1 MYNDVCEK
9 IAESEELESALS
21 VDAVGY
27 WDRERGESSHERR
40 RRWAEMERFVSG
52 GCGGVVGAAATTS
65 WSSSGSPTPNRVPTA
80 AEVTRG

>member
-27 WDRERGESSHERR
+27 
-40 RRWAEMERFVSG
+40 
-52 GCGGVVGAAATTS
+52 
-65 WSSSGSPTPNRVPTA
+65 
-80 AEVTRG
+80 